1 MEWLKKNEYAK
12 TVILLAVI
20 VVGVVGFQLGLR
32 AALRTSY
39 PLAAV
44 ESGSMIPTLRV
55 GDIISVRG
63 GLNFSEVEFGPNPD
77 GDILVFKNP
86 YGTMKRVY
94 WFFKAPELI
103 VHRAVDKKYED
114 GMWYFRTQGDKNPSR
129 DSWPDK
135 GGGVG
140 WVPETLVI
148 GKVVGRIPLLG
159 HIPLFLQTDAGMI
172 LIVGALFALIV
183 IDFVIPPLIE
193 SLKSKNETKAYKE
206 PPQNSIE

>member
-1 MEWLKKNEYAK
+1 LEWLKKNEYAK
-12 TVILLAVI
+12 TIILLAIIVI
-20 VVGVVGFQLGLR
+20 GVVGFQLGLR

-44 ESGSMIPTLRV
+44 ESGSMIPTLRI
-55 GDIISVRG
+55 GDIILIRG
-63 GLNFSEVEFGPNPD
+63 SLNFSEVEAASKPD

-86 YGTMKRVY
+86 YGTVKRVY

-103 VHRAVDKKYED
+103 VHRTIDKKYED
-114 GMWYFRTQGDKNPSR
+114 GVWYFRTQGDNNPSP

-140 WVPETLVI
+140 WVQETFVI
-148 GKVVGRIPLLG
+148 GKVAGRISLLG
-159 HIPLFLQTDAGMI
+159 YFPLFLQTDAGMI

-183 IDFVIPPLIE
+183 IDFVIPPLRE
-193 SLKSKNETKAYKE
+193 SLKPKTELRLYKE
-206 PPQNSIE
+206 PP